1 VTNTTNYG
9 SVNTQITRQDP
20 NIEKYRRALLAD
32 VQQFIANQVQ
42 TPQAPPAYQVAG
54 LGQPELDAISLASQG
69 VGQYAPYLQGGA
81 NAIVGGQNY
90 IQQGGLPALQQAM
103 SSMGGGQQFINQAA
117 QLANNTRNIPYAYQA
132 AANQGIQDAVQLGTG
147 MGADAL
153 GQLQQSTA
161 LGSTLA
167 DLGGESRRFGFDAA
181 ADIANQPGASVGST
195 QSAQNIMETNV
206 GDLGNIQQTTGAG
219 LRDAAGMG
227 IAGLDAATAG
237 LRGQAATGQGGI
249 TGAAEGISPQ
259 ILAAQQ
265 GMANAADMAARE
277 AAGTGAALGG
287 IARGAQDI
295 AGLAGTNLRAL
306 NEPLSSGLGQ
316 ATTGARSAAATG
328 QQGAATA
335 AQNARQSVAAAQQM
349 LSGTTGQFDPGGI
362 GAFMSQ
368 YEDQAVQQA
377 LADLA
382 RQGDIQQ
389 NQLAAQAVGQGAFGG
404 SRSAIAEAENRRNVL
419 EQQGRTAAQMRAAG
433 FTDAATRAQNAFE
446 QAQGR
451 GQSAATQMGNLGLS
465 AEQLAQTGSLQ
476 GAQLG
481 MSAEQ
486 QASANQQAI
495 AQTGM
500 SIEQLA
506 ASTGMSAQQLAGQ
519 FAGQAGQMGMS
530 AAQQAGQAA
539 QAGGQLGLSGQQ
551 GIGTLLGQAGQMGM
565 SAEQGAAKNAA
576 QMAQLGMN
584 AEQIAGQLGISIEQ
598 AQNAAAQG
606 IASLGQGQARLGLQG
621 SQAAGQ
627 MGIAGLGQ
635 AGTQT
640 QAGANIGMQ
649 GGQAMGNLANQM
661 GNLGLQG
668 AQQQGNLGLQFGQL
682 GQADIAQL
690 LAMGGQ
696 QQNLGQGL
704 GALAGQYGQFGTQLG
719 NLGGQQ
725 ANIGSML
732 SGLSG
737 QDLSNLITTGA
748 LERGVRQSGLDA
760 TRLTTTAQQAQ
771 PYQQYG
777 FLSDIYMG
785 VPTSQQVVTATS
797 SPQVSPFQTALGL
810 GIQGLSAA
818 GGARNAGLF

>member
-1 VTNTTNYG
+1 MTDTTNYG
-9 SVNTQITRQDP
+9 TVNTSITRQDP

-42 TPQAPPAYQVAG
+42 NPQAPPAYQVAG
-54 LGQPELDAISLASQG
+54 LGQPELDAIALAQQG

-81 NAIVGGQNY
+81 NAIIGGQNY
-90 IQQGGLPALQQAM
+90 IQQGGIPALQQAM
-103 SSMGGGQQFINQAA
+103 TSMGGGQDFINQAA
-117 QLANNTRNIPYAYQA
+117 QLAGNTRNIPYAYQA

-147 MGADAL
+147 MGAGAFA
-153 GQLQQSTA
+153 QLQQSSA

-167 DLGGESRRFGFDAA
+167 DLGAESRQFGFDAA
-181 ADIANQPGASVGST
+181 GDIRNQAAASAAGTQGAQDVLGT
-195 QSAQNIMETNV
+195 NI
-206 GDLGNIQQTTGAG
+206 GDLGTIQQMAGEG
-219 LRDAAGMG
+219 LRGAAGSG

-237 LRGQAATGQGGI
+237 MRGQAAATGQ
-249 TGAAEGISPQ
+249 
-259 ILAAQQ
+259 
-265 GMANAADMAARE
+265 
-277 AAGTGAALGG
+277 ALGG
-287 IARGAQDI
+287 FAQGAQDI
-295 AGLAGTNLRAL
+295 AGTAGANLRGL
-306 NEPLSSGLGQ
+306 NAPLGQGLGA
-316 ATTGARSAAATG
+316 ATTGARGAAATG

-349 LSGTTGQFDPGGI
+349 LGGTTGQFDPGGI

-377 LADLA
+377 LADVA
-382 RQGDIQQ
+382 RQGEIQQ
-389 NQLAAQAVGQGAFGG
+389 NQLAAQQVGAGAFGG
-404 SRSAIAEAENRRNVL
+404 SRGAIAEAELGRNVL
-419 EQQGRTAAQMRAAG
+419 EQQGRTAAQMRQAG
-433 FTDAATRAQNAFE
+433 FTDAANRAQTAFE
-446 QAQGR
+446 AAQGR
-451 GQSAATQMGNLGLS
+451 GQTAATQMGNLGLS

-481 MSAEQ
+481 LSAEQ

-500 SIEQLA
+500 NIEQLA
-506 ASTGMSAQQLAGQ
+506 ASTGMSAQQLSGQ
-519 FAGQAGQMGMS
+519 FAGQAGQMGM
-530 AAQQAGQAA
+530 A
-539 QAGGQLGLSGQQ
+539 
-551 GIGTLLGQAGQMGM
+551 
-565 SAEQGAAKNAA
+565 AEQGAAKNAA
-576 QMAQLGMN
+576 QMAQLGMS
-584 AEQIAGQLGISIEQ
+584 AEQIAGQLGISVEQ

-606 IASLGQGQARLGLQG
+606 IATLGQGQARLGMQG
-621 SQAAGQ
+621 AQAAGQ

-635 AGTQT
+635 AGSQT

-668 AQQQGNLGLQFGQL
+668 AQQQGQLGLQFGQL
-682 GQADIAQL
+682 GQADVAQL

-732 SGLSG
+732 SSLGS
-737 QDLSNLITTGA
+737 QDLSNLITSGA
-748 LERGVRQSGLDA
+748 LERGIRQAGLDA

-785 VPTSQQVVTATS
+785 VPTSQQTVTATS
-797 SPQVSPFQTALGL
+797 TPQVSPFQTALGL

>member
-1 VTNTTNYG
+1 MTDTTNYG
-9 SVNTQITRQDP
+9 TVNTSITRQDP

-42 TPQAPPAYQVAG
+42 NPQAPPAYQVAG
-54 LGQPELDAISLASQG
+54 LGQPELDAIALAQQG

-81 NAIVGGQNY
+81 NAIIGGQNY
-90 IQQGGLPALQQAM
+90 IQQGGIPALQQAM
-103 SSMGGGQQFINQAA
+103 TSMGGGQDFINQAA
-117 QLANNTRNIPYAYQA
+117 QLAGATRNIPYAYQA

-147 MGADAL
+147 MGAGAL
-153 GQLQQSTA
+153 AQLQQSSA

-167 DLGGESRRFGFDAA
+167 DLGAESRQFGFDAA
-181 ADIANQPGASVGST
+181 GDIRNQAATSAAGTQGAQDVMGT
-195 QSAQNIMETNV
+195 NI
-206 GDLGNIQQTTGAG
+206 GDLGTIQQMAGEG
-219 LRDAAGMG
+219 LRGAAGSG

-237 LRGQAATGQGGI
+237 MRGQAAATGQ
-249 TGAAEGISPQ
+249 
-259 ILAAQQ
+259 
-265 GMANAADMAARE
+265 
-277 AAGTGAALGG
+277 ALGG
-287 IARGAQDI
+287 FAQGAQDI
-295 AGLAGTNLRAL
+295 AGTAGANLRGL
-306 NEPLSSGLGQ
+306 NAPLGQGLGA
-316 ATTGARSAAATG
+316 ATTGARGAAATG

-349 LSGTTGQFDPGGI
+349 LGGTTGQFDPGGI

-377 LADLA
+377 LADVA
-382 RQGDIQQ
+382 RQGEIQQ
-389 NQLAAQAVGQGAFGG
+389 NQLAAQQVGAGAFGG
-404 SRSAIAEAENRRNVL
+404 SRGAIAEAELGRNVL
-419 EQQGRTAAQMRAAG
+419 EQQGRTAAQMRQAG
-433 FTDAATRAQNAFE
+433 FTDAANRAQTAFE
-446 QAQGR
+446 AAQGR
-451 GQSAATQMGNLGLS
+451 GQTAATQMGNLGLS

-481 MSAEQ
+481 LSAEQ

-500 SIEQLA
+500 NIEQLA
-506 ASTGMSAQQLAGQ
+506 ASTGMSAQQLSGQ
-519 FAGQAGQMGMS
+519 FAGQAGQMGM
-530 AAQQAGQAA
+530 
-539 QAGGQLGLSGQQ
+539 
-551 GIGTLLGQAGQMGM
+551 T
-565 SAEQGAAKNAA
+565 AEQGAAKNAA
-576 QMAQLGMN
+576 QMAQLGMS
-584 AEQIAGQLGISIEQ
+584 AEQIAGQLGISVEQ

-606 IASLGQGQARLGLQG
+606 IATLGQGQARLGMQG
-621 SQAAGQ
+621 AQAAGQ

-635 AGTQT
+635 AGSQT

-668 AQQQGNLGLQFGQL
+668 AQQQGQLGLQFGQL
-682 GQADIAQL
+682 GQADVAQL

-719 NLGGQQ
+719 ALGGQQ

-732 SGLSG
+732 SSLGSR
-737 QDLSNLITTGA
+737 DLSNLITSGA
-748 LERGVRQSGLDA
+748 LERGIRQAGLDA

-785 VPTSQQVVTATS
+785 VPTSQQTVTATS
-797 SPQVSPFQTALGL
+797 TPQVSPFQTALGL

-818 GGARNAGLF
+818 GGAREAGLF

>member
-1 VTNTTNYG
+1 MTDTTNYG
-9 SVNTQITRQDP
+9 TVNTSITRQDP

-54 LGQPELDAISLASQG
+54 LGQPELDAIALAQQG

-81 NAIVGGQNY
+81 NAIIGGQNY
-90 IQQGGLPALQQAM
+90 IQQGGIPALQQAM
-103 SSMGGGQQFINQAA
+103 TSMGGGQDFINQAA
-117 QLANNTRNIPYAYQA
+117 QLAGNTRNIPYAYQA

-147 MGADAL
+147 MGAGAL
-153 GQLQQSTA
+153 AQLQQSSA

-167 DLGGESRRFGFDAA
+167 DLGAESRQFGFDAA
-181 ADIANQPGASVGST
+181 GDIRNQAAASAAGTQGAQDVMGT
-195 QSAQNIMETNV
+195 NI
-206 GDLGNIQQTTGAG
+206 GDLGTIQQMAGEG
-219 LRDAAGMG
+219 LRGAAGSG

-237 LRGQAATGQGGI
+237 MRGQAAATGQ
-249 TGAAEGISPQ
+249 
-259 ILAAQQ
+259 
-265 GMANAADMAARE
+265 
-277 AAGTGAALGG
+277 ALGG
-287 IARGAQDI
+287 FAQGAQDI
-295 AGLAGTNLRAL
+295 AGTAGANLRGL
-306 NEPLSSGLGQ
+306 NAPLGQGLGA
-316 ATTGARSAAATG
+316 ATTGARGAAATG

-349 LSGTTGQFDPGGI
+349 LGGTTGQFDPGGI

-377 LADLA
+377 LADVA
-382 RQGDIQQ
+382 RQGEIQQ
-389 NQLAAQAVGQGAFGG
+389 NQLAAQQVGAGAFGG
-404 SRSAIAEAENRRNVL
+404 SRGAIAEAELGRNVL
-419 EQQGRTAAQMRAAG
+419 EQQGRTAAQMRQAG
-433 FTDAATRAQNAFE
+433 FTDAANRAQTAFE
-446 QAQGR
+446 AAQGR
-451 GQSAATQMGNLGLS
+451 GQTAATQMGNLGLS

-481 MSAEQ
+481 LSAEQ

-500 SIEQLA
+500 NIEQLA
-506 ASTGMSAQQLAGQ
+506 ASTGMSAQQLSGQ
-519 FAGQAGQMGMS
+519 FAGQAGQMGM
-530 AAQQAGQAA
+530 
-539 QAGGQLGLSGQQ
+539 
-551 GIGTLLGQAGQMGM
+551 T
-565 SAEQGAAKNAA
+565 AEQGAAKNAA
-576 QMAQLGMN
+576 QMAQLGMS
-584 AEQIAGQLGISIEQ
+584 AEQIAGQLGISVEQ

-606 IASLGQGQARLGLQG
+606 IATLGQGQARLGMQG
-621 SQAAGQ
+621 AQAAGQ

-635 AGTQT
+635 AGSQT

-668 AQQQGNLGLQFGQL
+668 AQQQGQLGLQFGQL
-682 GQADIAQL
+682 GQADVAQL

-732 SGLSG
+732 SSLGS
-737 QDLSNLITTGA
+737 QDLSNLITSGA
-748 LERGVRQSGLDA
+748 LERGIRQAGLDA

-785 VPTSQQVVTATS
+785 VPTSQQTVTATS
-797 SPQVSPFQTALGL
+797 TPQVSPFQTALGL

>member
-1 VTNTTNYG
+1 MTDTTNYG
-9 SVNTQITRQDP
+9 TVNTSITRQDP

-42 TPQAPPAYQVAG
+42 NPQAPPAYQVAG
-54 LGQPELDAISLASQG
+54 LGQPELDAIALAQQG

-81 NAIVGGQNY
+81 NAIIGGQNY
-90 IQQGGLPALQQAM
+90 IQQGGIPALQQAM
-103 SSMGGGQQFINQAA
+103 TSMGGGQDFINQAA
-117 QLANNTRNIPYAYQA
+117 QLAGNTRNIPYAYQA

-147 MGADAL
+147 MGAGAL
-153 GQLQQSTA
+153 AQLQQSSA

-167 DLGGESRRFGFDAA
+167 DLGAESRQFGFDAA
-181 ADIANQPGASVGST
+181 GDIRNQAAASAAGTQGAQDVLGT
-195 QSAQNIMETNV
+195 NI
-206 GDLGNIQQTTGAG
+206 GDLGTIQQMAGEG
-219 LRDAAGMG
+219 LRGAAGSG

-237 LRGQAATGQGGI
+237 MRGQAAATGQ
-249 TGAAEGISPQ
+249 
-259 ILAAQQ
+259 
-265 GMANAADMAARE
+265 
-277 AAGTGAALGG
+277 ALGG
-287 IARGAQDI
+287 FAQGAQDI
-295 AGLAGTNLRAL
+295 AGTAGANLRGL
-306 NEPLSSGLGQ
+306 NAPLGQGLGA
-316 ATTGARSAAATG
+316 ATTGARGAAATG

-349 LSGTTGQFDPGGI
+349 LGGTTGQFDPGGI

-377 LADLA
+377 LADVA
-382 RQGDIQQ
+382 RQGEIQQ
-389 NQLAAQAVGQGAFGG
+389 NQLAAQQVGAGAFGG
-404 SRSAIAEAENRRNVL
+404 SRGAIAEAELGRNVL
-419 EQQGRTAAQMRAAG
+419 EQQGRTAAQMRQAG
-433 FTDAATRAQNAFE
+433 FTDAANRAQTAFE
-446 QAQGR
+446 AAQGR
-451 GQSAATQMGNLGLS
+451 GQTAATQMGNLGLS

-481 MSAEQ
+481 LSAEQ

-500 SIEQLA
+500 NIEQLA
-506 ASTGMSAQQLAGQ
+506 ASTGMSAQQLSGQ
-519 FAGQAGQMGMS
+519 FAGQAGQMGM
-530 AAQQAGQAA
+530 
-539 QAGGQLGLSGQQ
+539 
-551 GIGTLLGQAGQMGM
+551 T
-565 SAEQGAAKNAA
+565 AEQGAAKNAA
-576 QMAQLGMN
+576 QMAQLGMS
-584 AEQIAGQLGISIEQ
+584 AEQIAGQLGISVEQ

-606 IASLGQGQARLGLQG
+606 IATLGQGQARLGMQG
-621 SQAAGQ
+621 AQAAGQ

-635 AGTQT
+635 AGSQT

-668 AQQQGNLGLQFGQL
+668 AQQQGQLGLQFGQL
-682 GQADIAQL
+682 GQADVAQL

-719 NLGGQQ
+719 ALGGQQ

-732 SGLSG
+732 SSLGSR
-737 QDLSNLITTGA
+737 DISNLITSGA
-748 LERGVRQSGLDA
+748 LERGIRQAGLDA

-785 VPTSQQVVTATS
+785 VPTSQQTVTATS
-797 SPQVSPFQTALGL
+797 TPQVSPFQTALGL

-818 GGARNAGLF
+818 GGAREAGLF

>member
-1 VTNTTNYG
+1 MTDTTNYG
-9 SVNTQITRQDP
+9 TVNTSITRQDP

-42 TPQAPPAYQVAG
+42 NPQAPPAYQVAG
-54 LGQPELDAISLASQG
+54 LGQPELDAIALAQQG

-81 NAIVGGQNY
+81 NAIIGGQNY
-90 IQQGGLPALQQAM
+90 IQQGGIPALQQAM
-103 SSMGGGQQFINQAA
+103 TSMGGGQDFINQAA
-117 QLANNTRNIPYAYQA
+117 QLAGDTRNIPYAYQA

-147 MGADAL
+147 MGAGAL
-153 GQLQQSTA
+153 AQLQQSSA

-167 DLGGESRRFGFDAA
+167 DLGAESRQFGFDAA
-181 ADIANQPGASVGST
+181 GDIRNQAAASAAGTQGAQDVLGT
-195 QSAQNIMETNV
+195 NI
-206 GDLGNIQQTTGAG
+206 GDLGTIQQMAGEG
-219 LRDAAGMG
+219 LRGAAGSG

-237 LRGQAATGQGGI
+237 MRGQAAATGQ
-249 TGAAEGISPQ
+249 
-259 ILAAQQ
+259 
-265 GMANAADMAARE
+265 
-277 AAGTGAALGG
+277 ALGG
-287 IARGAQDI
+287 FAQGAQDI
-295 AGLAGTNLRAL
+295 AGTAGANLRGL
-306 NEPLSSGLGQ
+306 NAPLGQGLGA
-316 ATTGARSAAATG
+316 ATTGARGAAATG

-349 LSGTTGQFDPGGI
+349 LGGTTGQFDPGGI

-377 LADLA
+377 LADVA
-382 RQGDIQQ
+382 RQGEIQQ
-389 NQLAAQAVGQGAFGG
+389 NQLAAQQVGAGAFGG
-404 SRSAIAEAENRRNVL
+404 SRGAIAQAELGRNVL
-419 EQQGRTAAQMRAAG
+419 EQQGRTAAQMRQAG
-433 FTDAATRAQNAFE
+433 FTDAANRAQTAFE
-446 QAQGR
+446 AAQGR
-451 GQSAATQMGNLGLS
+451 GQTAATQMGNLGLS

-481 MSAEQ
+481 LSAEQ

-500 SIEQLA
+500 NIEQLA
-506 ASTGMSAQQLAGQ
+506 ASTGMSAQQLSGQ
-519 FAGQAGQMGMS
+519 FAGQAGQMGM
-530 AAQQAGQAA
+530 
-539 QAGGQLGLSGQQ
+539 
-551 GIGTLLGQAGQMGM
+551 T
-565 SAEQGAAKNAA
+565 AEQGAAKNAA
-576 QMAQLGMN
+576 QMAQLGMS
-584 AEQIAGQLGISIEQ
+584 AEQIAGQLGISVEQ

-606 IASLGQGQARLGLQG
+606 IATLGQGQARLGMQG
-621 SQAAGQ
+621 AQAAGQ

-635 AGTQT
+635 AGSQT

-668 AQQQGNLGLQFGQL
+668 AQQQGQLGLQFGQL
-682 GQADIAQL
+682 GQADVAQL

-719 NLGGQQ
+719 ALGGQQ

-732 SGLSG
+732 SSLGSR
-737 QDLSNLITTGA
+737 DISNLITSGA
-748 LERGVRQSGLDA
+748 LERGIRQAGLDA

-785 VPTSQQVVTATS
+785 VPTSQQTVTATS
-797 SPQVSPFQTALGL
+797 TPQVSPFQTALGL

-818 GGARNAGLF
+818 GGAREAGLF

>member
-1 VTNTTNYG
+1 MTDTTNYG
-9 SVNTQITRQDP
+9 TVNTSITRQDP

-42 TPQAPPAYQVAG
+42 NPQAPPAYQVAG
-54 LGQPELDAISLASQG
+54 LGQPELDAIALAQQG

-81 NAIVGGQNY
+81 NAIIGGQNY
-90 IQQGGLPALQQAM
+90 IQQGGIPALQQAM
-103 SSMGGGQQFINQAA
+103 TSMGGGQDFINQAA
-117 QLANNTRNIPYAYQA
+117 QLAGNTRNIPYAYQA

-147 MGADAL
+147 MGAGAL
-153 GQLQQSTA
+153 AQLQQSSA

-167 DLGGESRRFGFDAA
+167 DLGAESRQFGFDAA
-181 ADIANQPGASVGST
+181 GDIRNQAATSAAGTQGAQDVLGT
-195 QSAQNIMETNV
+195 NI
-206 GDLGNIQQTTGAG
+206 GDLGTIQQMAGEG
-219 LRDAAGMG
+219 LRGAAGSG

-237 LRGQAATGQGGI
+237 MRGQAAATGQ
-249 TGAAEGISPQ
+249 
-259 ILAAQQ
+259 
-265 GMANAADMAARE
+265 
-277 AAGTGAALGG
+277 ALGG
-287 IARGAQDI
+287 FAQGAQDI
-295 AGLAGTNLRAL
+295 AGTAGANLRGL
-306 NEPLSSGLGQ
+306 NAPLGQGLGA
-316 ATTGARSAAATG
+316 ATTGARGAAATG

-349 LSGTTGQFDPGGI
+349 LGGTTGQFDPGGI

-377 LADLA
+377 LADVA
-382 RQGDIQQ
+382 RQGEIQQ
-389 NQLAAQAVGQGAFGG
+389 NQLAAQQVGAGAFGG
-404 SRSAIAEAENRRNVL
+404 SRGAIAQAELGRNVL
-419 EQQGRTAAQMRAAG
+419 EQQGRTAAQMRQAG
-433 FTDAATRAQNAFE
+433 FTDAANRAQTAFE
-446 QAQGR
+446 AAQGR
-451 GQSAATQMGNLGLS
+451 GQTAATQMGNLGLS

-481 MSAEQ
+481 LSAEQ

-500 SIEQLA
+500 NIEQLA
-506 ASTGMSAQQLAGQ
+506 ASTGMSAQQLSGQ
-519 FAGQAGQMGMS
+519 FAGQAGQMGM
-530 AAQQAGQAA
+530 
-539 QAGGQLGLSGQQ
+539 
-551 GIGTLLGQAGQMGM
+551 T
-565 SAEQGAAKNAA
+565 AEQGAAKNAA
-576 QMAQLGMN
+576 QMAQLGMS
-584 AEQIAGQLGISIEQ
+584 AEQIAGQLGISVEQ

-606 IASLGQGQARLGLQG
+606 IATLGQGQARLGMQG
-621 SQAAGQ
+621 AQAAGQ

-635 AGTQT
+635 AGSQT

-668 AQQQGNLGLQFGQL
+668 AQQQGQLGLQFGQL
-682 GQADIAQL
+682 GQADVAQL

-719 NLGGQQ
+719 ALGGQQ

-732 SGLSG
+732 SSLGSR
-737 QDLSNLITTGA
+737 DISNLITSGA
-748 LERGVRQSGLDA
+748 LERGIRQAGLDA

-785 VPTSQQVVTATS
+785 VPTSQQTVTATS
-797 SPQVSPFQTALGL
+797 TPQVSPFQTALGL

-818 GGARNAGLF
+818 GGAREAGLF

>member
-1 VTNTTNYG
+1 MTDTTNYG
-9 SVNTQITRQDP
+9 TVNTSITRQDP

-42 TPQAPPAYQVAG
+42 NPQAPPAYQVAG
-54 LGQPELDAISLASQG
+54 LGQPELDAIALAQQG

-81 NAIVGGQNY
+81 NAIIGGQNY
-90 IQQGGLPALQQAM
+90 IQQGGIPALQQAM
-103 SSMGGGQQFINQAA
+103 TSMGGGQDFINQAA
-117 QLANNTRNIPYAYQA
+117 QLAGNTRNIPYAYQA

-147 MGADAL
+147 MGAGAL
-153 GQLQQSTA
+153 AQLQQSSA

-167 DLGGESRRFGFDAA
+167 DLGAESRQFGFDAA
-181 ADIANQPGASVGST
+181 GDIRNQAAASAAGTQGAQDVLGT
-195 QSAQNIMETNV
+195 NI
-206 GDLGNIQQTTGAG
+206 GDLGTIQQMAGEG
-219 LRDAAGMG
+219 LRGAAGSG

-237 LRGQAATGQGGI
+237 MRGQAAATGQ
-249 TGAAEGISPQ
+249 
-259 ILAAQQ
+259 
-265 GMANAADMAARE
+265 
-277 AAGTGAALGG
+277 ALGG
-287 IARGAQDI
+287 FAQGAQDI
-295 AGLAGTNLRAL
+295 AGTAGTNLRAL
-306 NEPLSSGLGQ
+306 NAPLGQGLGA
-316 ATTGARSAAATG
+316 ATTGARGAAATG

-349 LSGTTGQFDPGGI
+349 LGGTTGQFDPGGI

-377 LADLA
+377 LADVA
-382 RQGDIQQ
+382 RQGEIQQ
-389 NQLAAQAVGQGAFGG
+389 NQLAAQQVGAGAFGG
-404 SRSAIAEAENRRNVL
+404 SRGAIAEAELGRNVL
-419 EQQGRTAAQMRAAG
+419 EQQGRTAAQMRQAG
-433 FTDAATRAQNAFE
+433 FTDAANRAQTAFE
-446 QAQGR
+446 AAQGR
-451 GQSAATQMGNLGLS
+451 GQTAATQMGNLGLS

-481 MSAEQ
+481 LSAEQ

-500 SIEQLA
+500 NIEQLA
-506 ASTGMSAQQLAGQ
+506 ASPGMNAQQLAGQ
-519 FAGQAGQMGMS
+519 FAGQAGQMGM
-530 AAQQAGQAA
+530 
-539 QAGGQLGLSGQQ
+539 
-551 GIGTLLGQAGQMGM
+551 T
-565 SAEQGAAKNAA
+565 AEQGAAKNAA
-576 QMAQLGMN
+576 QMAQLGMS
-584 AEQIAGQLGISIEQ
+584 AEQIAGQLGISVEQ

-606 IASLGQGQARLGLQG
+606 IATLGQGQARLGMQG
-621 SQAAGQ
+621 AQAAGQ

-635 AGTQT
+635 AGSQT

-668 AQQQGNLGLQFGQL
+668 AQQQGQLGLQFGQL
-682 GQADIAQL
+682 GQADVAQL

-719 NLGGQQ
+719 ALGGQQ

-732 SGLSG
+732 SSLGSR
-737 QDLSNLITTGA
+737 DLSNLITSGA
-748 LERGVRQSGLDA
+748 LERGIRQAGLDA

-785 VPTSQQVVTATS
+785 VPTSQQTVTATS
-797 SPQVSPFQTALGL
+797 TPQVSPFQTALGL

-818 GGARNAGLF
+818 GGAREAGLF

>member
-1 VTNTTNYG
+1 MTDTTNYG
-9 SVNTQITRQDP
+9 TVNTSITRQDP

-42 TPQAPPAYQVAG
+42 NPQAPPAYQVAG
-54 LGQPELDAISLASQG
+54 LGQPELDAIALAQQG

-81 NAIVGGQNY
+81 NAIIGGQNY
-90 IQQGGLPALQQAM
+90 IQQGGIPALQQAM
-103 SSMGGGQQFINQAA
+103 TSMGGGQDFINQAA
-117 QLANNTRNIPYAYQA
+117 QLAGNTRNIPYAYQA

-147 MGADAL
+147 MGAGAL
-153 GQLQQSTA
+153 AQLQQSSA

-167 DLGGESRRFGFDAA
+167 DLGAESRQFGFDAA
-181 ADIANQPGASVGST
+181 GDIRNQAAASAAGTQGAQDVLGT
-195 QSAQNIMETNV
+195 NI
-206 GDLGNIQQTTGAG
+206 GDLGTIQQTAGEG
-219 LRDAAGMG
+219 LRGAAGSG

-237 LRGQAATGQGGI
+237 MRGQAAATGQ
-249 TGAAEGISPQ
+249 
-259 ILAAQQ
+259 
-265 GMANAADMAARE
+265 
-277 AAGTGAALGG
+277 ALGG
-287 IARGAQDI
+287 FAQGAQDI
-295 AGLAGTNLRAL
+295 AGTAGANLRGL
-306 NEPLSSGLGQ
+306 NAPLGQGLGA
-316 ATTGARSAAATG
+316 ATTGARGAAATG

-349 LSGTTGQFDPGGI
+349 LGGTTGQFDPGGI

-377 LADLA
+377 LADVA
-382 RQGDIQQ
+382 RQGEIQQ
-389 NQLAAQAVGQGAFGG
+389 NQLAAQQVGAGAFGG
-404 SRSAIAEAENRRNVL
+404 SRGAIAQAELGRNVL
-419 EQQGRTAAQMRAAG
+419 EQQGRTAAQMRQAG
-433 FTDAATRAQNAFE
+433 FTDAANRAQTAFE
-446 QAQGR
+446 AAQGR
-451 GQSAATQMGNLGLS
+451 GQTAATQMGNLGLS

-481 MSAEQ
+481 LSAEQ

-500 SIEQLA
+500 NIEQLA
-506 ASTGMSAQQLAGQ
+506 ASTGMSAQQLSGQ
-519 FAGQAGQMGMS
+519 FAGQAGQMGM
-530 AAQQAGQAA
+530 
-539 QAGGQLGLSGQQ
+539 
-551 GIGTLLGQAGQMGM
+551 T
-565 SAEQGAAKNAA
+565 AEQGAAKNAA
-576 QMAQLGMN
+576 QMAQLGMS
-584 AEQIAGQLGISIEQ
+584 AEQIAGQLGISVEQ

-606 IASLGQGQARLGLQG
+606 IATLGQGQARLGMQG
-621 SQAAGQ
+621 AQAAGQ

-635 AGTQT
+635 AGSQT

-668 AQQQGNLGLQFGQL
+668 AQQQGQLGLQFGQL
-682 GQADIAQL
+682 GQADVAQL

-719 NLGGQQ
+719 ALGGQQ

-732 SGLSG
+732 SSLGSR
-737 QDLSNLITTGA
+737 DISNLITSGA
-748 LERGVRQSGLDA
+748 LERGIRQAGLDA

-785 VPTSQQVVTATS
+785 VPTSQQTVTATS
-797 SPQVSPFQTALGL
+797 TPQVSPFQTALGL

-818 GGARNAGLF
+818 GGAREAGLF

>member
-1 VTNTTNYG
+1 MTDTTNYG
-9 SVNTQITRQDP
+9 TVNTSITRQDP

-54 LGQPELDAISLASQG
+54 LGQPELDAIALAQQG

-81 NAIVGGQNY
+81 NAIIGGQNY
-90 IQQGGLPALQQAM
+90 IQQGGIPALQQAM
-103 SSMGGGQQFINQAA
+103 TSMGGGQDFINQAA
-117 QLANNTRNIPYAYQA
+117 QLAGNTRNIPYAYQA

-147 MGADAL
+147 MGAGAL
-153 GQLQQSTA
+153 AQLQQSSA

-167 DLGGESRRFGFDAA
+167 DLGAESRQFGFDAA
-181 ADIANQPGASVGST
+181 GDIRNQAAASAAGTQGAQDVMGT
-195 QSAQNIMETNV
+195 NI
-206 GDLGNIQQTTGAG
+206 GDLGTIQQMAGEG
-219 LRDAAGMG
+219 LRGAAGSG

-237 LRGQAATGQGGI
+237 MRGQAAATGQ
-249 TGAAEGISPQ
+249 
-259 ILAAQQ
+259 
-265 GMANAADMAARE
+265 
-277 AAGTGAALGG
+277 ALGG
-287 IARGAQDI
+287 FAQGAQDI
-295 AGLAGTNLRAL
+295 AGTAGANLRGL
-306 NEPLSSGLGQ
+306 NAPLGQGLGA
-316 ATTGARSAAATG
+316 ATTGARGAAATG

-349 LSGTTGQFDPGGI
+349 LGGTTGQFDPGGI

-377 LADLA
+377 LADVA
-382 RQGDIQQ
+382 RQGEIQQ
-389 NQLAAQAVGQGAFGG
+389 NQLAAQQVGAGAFGG
-404 SRSAIAEAENRRNVL
+404 SRGAIAEAELGRNVL
-419 EQQGRTAAQMRAAG
+419 EQQGRTAAQMRQAG
-433 FTDAATRAQNAFE
+433 FTDAANRAQTAFE
-446 QAQGR
+446 AAQGR
-451 GQSAATQMGNLGLS
+451 GQTAATQMGNLGLS

-481 MSAEQ
+481 LSAEQ

-500 SIEQLA
+500 NIEQLA
-506 ASTGMSAQQLAGQ
+506 ASTGMSAQQLSGQ
-519 FAGQAGQMGMS
+519 FAGQAGQMGM
-530 AAQQAGQAA
+530 
-539 QAGGQLGLSGQQ
+539 
-551 GIGTLLGQAGQMGM
+551 T
-565 SAEQGAAKNAA
+565 AEQGAAKNAA
-576 QMAQLGMN
+576 QMAQLGMS
-584 AEQIAGQLGISIEQ
+584 AEQIAGQLGISVEQ

-606 IASLGQGQARLGLQG
+606 IATLGQGQARLGMQG
-621 SQAAGQ
+621 AQAAGQ

-635 AGTQT
+635 AGSQT

-668 AQQQGNLGLQFGQL
+668 AQQQGQLGLQFGQL
-682 GQADIAQL
+682 GQADVAQL

-719 NLGGQQ
+719 ALGGQQ

-732 SGLSG
+732 SSLGSR
-737 QDLSNLITTGA
+737 DLSNLITSGA
-748 LERGVRQSGLDA
+748 LERGIRQAGLDA

-785 VPTSQQVVTATS
+785 VPTSQQTVTATS
-797 SPQVSPFQTALGL
+797 TPQVSPFQTALGL

-818 GGARNAGLF
+818 GGAREAGLF

>member
-1 VTNTTNYG
+1 MTDTTNYG
-9 SVNTQITRQDP
+9 TVNTSITRQDP

-42 TPQAPPAYQVAG
+42 NPQAPPAYQVAG
-54 LGQPELDAISLASQG
+54 LGQPELDAIALAQQG

-81 NAIVGGQNY
+81 NAIIGGQNY
-90 IQQGGLPALQQAM
+90 IQQGGIPALQQAM
-103 SSMGGGQQFINQAA
+103 TSMGGGQDFINQAA
-117 QLANNTRNIPYAYQA
+117 QLAGNTRNIPYAYQA

-147 MGADAL
+147 MGAGAL
-153 GQLQQSTA
+153 AQLQQSSA

-167 DLGGESRRFGFDAA
+167 DLGAESRQFGFDAA
-181 ADIANQPGASVGST
+181 GDIRNQAAASAAGTQGAQDVLGT
-195 QSAQNIMETNV
+195 NI
-206 GDLGNIQQTTGAG
+206 GDLGTIQQMAGEG
-219 LRDAAGMG
+219 LRGAAGSG

-237 LRGQAATGQGGI
+237 MRGQAAATGQ
-249 TGAAEGISPQ
+249 
-259 ILAAQQ
+259 
-265 GMANAADMAARE
+265 
-277 AAGTGAALGG
+277 ALGG
-287 IARGAQDI
+287 FAQGAQDI
-295 AGLAGTNLRAL
+295 AGTAGTNLRAL
-306 NEPLSSGLGQ
+306 NAPLGQGLGA
-316 ATTGARSAAATG
+316 ATTGARGAAATG

-349 LSGTTGQFDPGGI
+349 LGGTTGQFDPGGI

-377 LADLA
+377 LADVA
-382 RQGDIQQ
+382 RQGEIQQ
-389 NQLAAQAVGQGAFGG
+389 NQLAAQQVGAGAFGG
-404 SRSAIAEAENRRNVL
+404 SRGAIAEAELGRNVL
-419 EQQGRTAAQMRAAG
+419 EQQGRTAAQMRQAG
-433 FTDAATRAQNAFE
+433 FTDAANRAQTAFE
-446 QAQGR
+446 AAQGR
-451 GQSAATQMGNLGLS
+451 GQTAATQMGNLGLS

-481 MSAEQ
+481 LSAEQ

-500 SIEQLA
+500 NIEQLA
-506 ASTGMSAQQLAGQ
+506 ASTGMNAQQLAGQ
-519 FAGQAGQMGMS
+519 FAGQAGQMGM
-530 AAQQAGQAA
+530 
-539 QAGGQLGLSGQQ
+539 
-551 GIGTLLGQAGQMGM
+551 T
-565 SAEQGAAKNAA
+565 AEQGAAKNAA
-576 QMAQLGMN
+576 QMAQLGMS
-584 AEQIAGQLGISIEQ
+584 AEQIAGQLGISVEQ

-606 IASLGQGQARLGLQG
+606 IATLGQGQARLGMQG
-621 SQAAGQ
+621 AQAAGQ

-635 AGTQT
+635 AGSQT

-668 AQQQGNLGLQFGQL
+668 AQQQGQLGLQFGQL
-682 GQADIAQL
+682 GQADVAQL

-719 NLGGQQ
+719 ALGGQQ

-732 SGLSG
+732 SSLGSR
-737 QDLSNLITTGA
+737 DLSNLITSGA
-748 LERGVRQSGLDA
+748 LERGIRQAGLDA

-785 VPTSQQVVTATS
+785 VPTSQQTVTATS
-797 SPQVSPFQTALGL
+797 TPQVSPFQTALGL

-818 GGARNAGLF
+818 GGAREAGLF

>member
-1 VTNTTNYG
+1 MTDTTNYG
-9 SVNTQITRQDP
+9 TVNTSITRQDP

-42 TPQAPPAYQVAG
+42 NPQAPPAYQVAG
-54 LGQPELDAISLASQG
+54 LGQPELDAIALAQQG

-81 NAIVGGQNY
+81 NAIIGGQNY
-90 IQQGGLPALQQAM
+90 IQQGGIPALQQAM
-103 SSMGGGQQFINQAA
+103 TSMGGGQDFINQAA
-117 QLANNTRNIPYAYQA
+117 QLAGNTRNIPYAYQA

-147 MGADAL
+147 MGAGAL
-153 GQLQQSTA
+153 AQLQQSSA

-167 DLGGESRRFGFDAA
+167 DLGAESRQFGFDAA
-181 ADIANQPGASVGST
+181 GDIRNQAAASAAGTQGAQDVLGT
-195 QSAQNIMETNV
+195 NI
-206 GDLGNIQQTTGAG
+206 GDLGTIQQMAGEG
-219 LRDAAGMG
+219 LRGAAGSG
-227 IAGLDAATAG
+227 IARLDAATAG
-237 LRGQAATGQGGI
+237 MRGQAAATGQ
-249 TGAAEGISPQ
+249 
-259 ILAAQQ
+259 
-265 GMANAADMAARE
+265 
-277 AAGTGAALGG
+277 ALGG
-287 IARGAQDI
+287 FAQGAQDI
-295 AGLAGTNLRAL
+295 AGTAGANLRGL
-306 NEPLSSGLGQ
+306 NAPLGQGLGA
-316 ATTGARSAAATG
+316 ATTGARGAAATG

-349 LSGTTGQFDPGGI
+349 LGGTTGQFDPGGI

-377 LADLA
+377 LADVA
-382 RQGDIQQ
+382 RQGEIQQ
-389 NQLAAQAVGQGAFGG
+389 NQLAAQQVGAGAFGG
-404 SRSAIAEAENRRNVL
+404 SRGAIAEAELGRNVL
-419 EQQGRTAAQMRAAG
+419 EQQGRTAAQMRQAG
-433 FTDAATRAQNAFE
+433 FTDAANRAQTAFE
-446 QAQGR
+446 AAQGR
-451 GQSAATQMGNLGLS
+451 GQTAATQMGNLGLS

-481 MSAEQ
+481 LSAEQ

-500 SIEQLA
+500 NIEQLA
-506 ASTGMSAQQLAGQ
+506 ASTGMSAQQLSGQ
-519 FAGQAGQMGMS
+519 FAGQAGQMGM
-530 AAQQAGQAA
+530 
-539 QAGGQLGLSGQQ
+539 
-551 GIGTLLGQAGQMGM
+551 T
-565 SAEQGAAKNAA
+565 AEQGAAKNAA
-576 QMAQLGMN
+576 QMAQLGMS
-584 AEQIAGQLGISIEQ
+584 AEQIAGQLGISVEQ

-606 IASLGQGQARLGLQG
+606 IATLGQGQARLGMQG
-621 SQAAGQ
+621 AQAAGQ

-635 AGTQT
+635 AGSQT

-668 AQQQGNLGLQFGQL
+668 AQQQGQLGLQFGQL
-682 GQADIAQL
+682 GQADVAQL

-719 NLGGQQ
+719 ALGGQQ

-732 SGLSG
+732 SSLGSR
-737 QDLSNLITTGA
+737 DISNLITSGA
-748 LERGVRQSGLDA
+748 LERGIRQAGLDA

-785 VPTSQQVVTATS
+785 VPTSQQTVTATS
-797 SPQVSPFQTALGL
+797 TPQVSPFQTALGL

-818 GGARNAGLF
+818 GGAREAGLF

>member
-1 VTNTTNYG
+1 MTDTTNYG
-9 SVNTQITRQDP
+9 TVNTSITRQDP

-54 LGQPELDAISLASQG
+54 LGQPELDAIALAQQG

-81 NAIVGGQNY
+81 NAIIGGQNY
-90 IQQGGLPALQQAM
+90 IQQGGIPALQQAM
-103 SSMGGGQQFINQAA
+103 TSMGGGQDFINQAA
-117 QLANNTRNIPYAYQA
+117 QLAGNTRNIPYAYQA

-147 MGADAL
+147 MGAGAL
-153 GQLQQSTA
+153 AQLQQSSA

-167 DLGGESRRFGFDAA
+167 DLGAESRQFGFDAA
-181 ADIANQPGASVGST
+181 GDIRNQAAASAAGTQGAQDVMGT
-195 QSAQNIMETNV
+195 NI
-206 GDLGNIQQTTGAG
+206 GDLGTIQQMAGEG
-219 LRDAAGMG
+219 LRGAAGSG

-237 LRGQAATGQGGI
+237 MRGQAAATGQ
-249 TGAAEGISPQ
+249 
-259 ILAAQQ
+259 
-265 GMANAADMAARE
+265 
-277 AAGTGAALGG
+277 ALGG
-287 IARGAQDI
+287 FAQGAQDI
-295 AGLAGTNLRAL
+295 AGTAGANLRGL
-306 NEPLSSGLGQ
+306 NAPLGQGLGA
-316 ATTGARSAAATG
+316 ATTGARGAAATG

-349 LSGTTGQFDPGGI
+349 LGGTTGQFDPGGI

-377 LADLA
+377 LADVA
-382 RQGDIQQ
+382 RQGEIQQ
-389 NQLAAQAVGQGAFGG
+389 NQLAAQQVGAGAFGG
-404 SRSAIAEAENRRNVL
+404 SRGAIAEAELGRNVL
-419 EQQGRTAAQMRAAG
+419 EQQGRTAAQMRQAG
-433 FTDAATRAQNAFE
+433 FTDAANRAQTAFE
-446 QAQGR
+446 AAQGR
-451 GQSAATQMGNLGLS
+451 GQTAATQMGNLGLS

-481 MSAEQ
+481 LSAEQ

-500 SIEQLA
+500 NIEQLA
-506 ASTGMSAQQLAGQ
+506 ASTGMSAQQLSGQ
-519 FAGQAGQMGMS
+519 FAGQAGQMGM
-530 AAQQAGQAA
+530 
-539 QAGGQLGLSGQQ
+539 
-551 GIGTLLGQAGQMGM
+551 T
-565 SAEQGAAKNAA
+565 AEQGAAKNAA
-576 QMAQLGMN
+576 QMAQLGMS
-584 AEQIAGQLGISIEQ
+584 AEQIAGQLGISVEQ

-606 IASLGQGQARLGLQG
+606 IATLGQGQARLGMQG
-621 SQAAGQ
+621 AQAAGQ

-635 AGTQT
+635 AGSQT

-668 AQQQGNLGLQFGQL
+668 AQQQGQLGLQFGQL
-682 GQADIAQL
+682 GQADVAQL

-704 GALAGQYGQFGTQLG
+704 GALFGQYGQFGTQLG
-719 NLGGQQ
+719 ALGGQQ

-732 SGLSG
+732 SSLGSR
-737 QDLSNLITTGA
+737 DLSNLITSGA
-748 LERGVRQSGLDA
+748 LERGIRQAGLDA

-785 VPTSQQVVTATS
+785 VPTSQQTVTATS
-797 SPQVSPFQTALGL
+797 TPQVSPFQTALGL

-818 GGARNAGLF
+818 GGAREAGLF

>member
-1 VTNTTNYG
+1 MTDTTNYG
-9 SVNTQITRQDP
+9 TVNTSITRQDP

-32 VQQFIANQVQ
+32 VQQFIAGQVQ

-54 LGQPELDAISLASQG
+54 LGQPEMDAIALAQQG

-81 NAIVGGQNY
+81 NAIIGGQNY
-90 IQQGGLPALQQAM
+90 IQQGGIPALQQAM
-103 SSMGGGQQFINQAA
+103 TSMGGGQDFINQAA
-117 QLANNTRNIPYAYQA
+117 QLAGNTRNIPYAYQA

-147 MGADAL
+147 MGAGAL
-153 GQLQQSTA
+153 AQLQQSSA

-167 DLGGESRRFGFDAA
+167 DLGAESRQFGFDAA
-181 ADIANQPGASVGST
+181 GDIRNQAAASAAGTQGAQDVMGT
-195 QSAQNIMETNV
+195 NI
-206 GDLGNIQQTTGAG
+206 GDLGTIQQMAGEG
-219 LRDAAGMG
+219 LRGAAGSG

-237 LRGQAATGQGGI
+237 MRGQAAATGQ
-249 TGAAEGISPQ
+249 
-259 ILAAQQ
+259 
-265 GMANAADMAARE
+265 
-277 AAGTGAALGG
+277 ALGG
-287 IARGAQDI
+287 FAQGAQDI
-295 AGLAGTNLRAL
+295 AGTAGANLRGL
-306 NEPLSSGLGQ
+306 NAPLGQGLGA
-316 ATTGARSAAATG
+316 ATTGARGAAATG

-349 LSGTTGQFDPGGI
+349 LGGTTGQFDPGGI

-377 LADLA
+377 LADVA
-382 RQGDIQQ
+382 RQGEIQQ
-389 NQLAAQAVGQGAFGG
+389 NQLAAQQVGAGAFGG
-404 SRSAIAEAENRRNVL
+404 SRGAIAEAELGRNVL
-419 EQQGRTAAQMRAAG
+419 EQQGRTAAQMRQAG
-433 FTDAATRAQNAFE
+433 FTDAANRAQTAFE
-446 QAQGR
+446 AAQGR
-451 GQSAATQMGNLGLS
+451 GQTAATQMGNLGLS

-481 MSAEQ
+481 LSAEQ

-500 SIEQLA
+500 NIEQLA
-506 ASTGMSAQQLAGQ
+506 ASTGMSAQQLSGQ
-519 FAGQAGQMGMS
+519 FAGQAGQMGM
-530 AAQQAGQAA
+530 
-539 QAGGQLGLSGQQ
+539 
-551 GIGTLLGQAGQMGM
+551 T
-565 SAEQGAAKNAA
+565 AEQGAAKNAA
-576 QMAQLGMN
+576 QMAQLGMS
-584 AEQIAGQLGISIEQ
+584 AEQIAGQLGISVEQ

-606 IASLGQGQARLGLQG
+606 IATLGQGQARLGMQG
-621 SQAAGQ
+621 AQAARQ

-635 AGTQT
+635 AGSQT

-668 AQQQGNLGLQFGQL
+668 AQQQGQLGLQFGQL
-682 GQADIAQL
+682 GQADVAQL

-732 SGLSG
+732 SSLGS
-737 QDLSNLITTGA
+737 QDLSNLITSGA
-748 LERGVRQSGLDA
+748 LERGIRQAGLDA

-785 VPTSQQVVTATS
+785 VPTSQQTVTATS
-797 SPQVSPFQTALGL
+797 TPQVSPFQTALGL

>member
-1 VTNTTNYG
+1 MTDTTNYG
-9 SVNTQITRQDP
+9 TVNTSITRQDP

-42 TPQAPPAYQVAG
+42 NPQAPPAYQVAG
-54 LGQPELDAISLASQG
+54 LGQPELDAIALAQQG

-81 NAIVGGQNY
+81 NAIIGGQNY
-90 IQQGGLPALQQAM
+90 IQQGGIPALQQAM
-103 SSMGGGQQFINQAA
+103 TSMGGGQDFINQAA
-117 QLANNTRNIPYAYQA
+117 QLAGNTRNIPYAYQA

-147 MGADAL
+147 MGAGAL
-153 GQLQQSTA
+153 AQLQQSSA

-167 DLGGESRRFGFDAA
+167 DLGAESRQFGFDAA
-181 ADIANQPGASVGST
+181 GDIRNQAAASAAGTQGAQDVLGT
-195 QSAQNIMETNV
+195 NI
-206 GDLGNIQQTTGAG
+206 GDLGTIQQMAGEG
-219 LRDAAGMG
+219 LRGAAGSG

-237 LRGQAATGQGGI
+237 MRGQAAATGQ
-249 TGAAEGISPQ
+249 
-259 ILAAQQ
+259 
-265 GMANAADMAARE
+265 
-277 AAGTGAALGG
+277 ALGG
-287 IARGAQDI
+287 FAQGAQDI
-295 AGLAGTNLRAL
+295 AGTAGANLRGL
-306 NEPLSSGLGQ
+306 NAPLGQGLGA
-316 ATTGARSAAATG
+316 ATTGARGAAATG

-349 LSGTTGQFDPGGI
+349 LGGTTGQFDPGGI

-377 LADLA
+377 LADVA
-382 RQGDIQQ
+382 RQGEIQQ
-389 NQLAAQAVGQGAFGG
+389 NQLAAQQVSAGAFGG
-404 SRSAIAEAENRRNVL
+404 SRGAIAEAELGRNVL
-419 EQQGRTAAQMRAAG
+419 EQQGRTAAQMRQAG
-433 FTDAATRAQNAFE
+433 FTDAANRAQTAFE
-446 QAQGR
+446 AAQGR
-451 GQSAATQMGNLGLS
+451 GQTAATQMGNLGLS

-481 MSAEQ
+481 LSAEQ

-500 SIEQLA
+500 NIEQLA
-506 ASTGMSAQQLAGQ
+506 ASTGMSAQQLSGQ
-519 FAGQAGQMGMS
+519 FAGQAGQMGM
-530 AAQQAGQAA
+530 A
-539 QAGGQLGLSGQQ
+539 
-551 GIGTLLGQAGQMGM
+551 
-565 SAEQGAAKNAA
+565 AEQGAAKNAA
-576 QMAQLGMN
+576 QMAQLGMS
-584 AEQIAGQLGISIEQ
+584 AEQIAGQLGISVEQ

-606 IASLGQGQARLGLQG
+606 IATLGQGQARLGMQG
-621 SQAAGQ
+621 AQAAGQ

-635 AGTQT
+635 AGSQT

-668 AQQQGNLGLQFGQL
+668 AQQQGQLGLQFGQL
-682 GQADIAQL
+682 GQADVAQL

-732 SGLSG
+732 SSLGS
-737 QDLSNLITTGA
+737 QDLSNLITSGA
-748 LERGVRQSGLDA
+748 LERGIRQAGLDA

-785 VPTSQQVVTATS
+785 VPTSQQTVTATS
-797 SPQVSPFQTALGL
+797 TPQVSPFQTALGL

>member
-1 VTNTTNYG
+1 MTDTTNYG
-9 SVNTQITRQDP
+9 TVNTSITRQDP

-42 TPQAPPAYQVAG
+42 NPQAPPAYQVAG
-54 LGQPELDAISLASQG
+54 LGQPELDAIALAQQG

-81 NAIVGGQNY
+81 NAIIGGQNY
-90 IQQGGLPALQQAM
+90 IQQGGIPALQQAM
-103 SSMGGGQQFINQAA
+103 TSMGGGQDFINQAA
-117 QLANNTRNIPYAYQA
+117 QLAGNTRNIPYAYQA

-147 MGADAL
+147 MGAGAL
-153 GQLQQSTA
+153 AQLQQSSA

-167 DLGGESRRFGFDAA
+167 DLGAESRQFGFDAA
-181 ADIANQPGASVGST
+181 GDIRNQAAASAAGTQGAQDVLGT
-195 QSAQNIMETNV
+195 NI
-206 GDLGNIQQTTGAG
+206 GDLGTIQQMAGEG
-219 LRDAAGMG
+219 LRGAAGSG

-237 LRGQAATGQGGI
+237 MRGQAAATGQ
-249 TGAAEGISPQ
+249 
-259 ILAAQQ
+259 
-265 GMANAADMAARE
+265 
-277 AAGTGAALGG
+277 ALGG
-287 IARGAQDI
+287 FAQGAQDI
-295 AGLAGTNLRAL
+295 AGTAGANLRGL
-306 NEPLSSGLGQ
+306 NAPLGQGLGA
-316 ATTGARSAAATG
+316 ATTGARGAAATG

-349 LSGTTGQFDPGGI
+349 LGGTTGQFDPGGI

-377 LADLA
+377 LADVA
-382 RQGDIQQ
+382 RQGEIQQ
-389 NQLAAQAVGQGAFGG
+389 NQLAAQQVGAGAFGG
-404 SRSAIAEAENRRNVL
+404 SRGAIAQAELGRNVL
-419 EQQGRTAAQMRAAG
+419 EQQGRTAAQMRQAG
-433 FTDAATRAQNAFE
+433 FTDAANRAQTAFE
-446 QAQGR
+446 AAQGR
-451 GQSAATQMGNLGLS
+451 GQTAATQMGNLGLS

-481 MSAEQ
+481 LSAEQ

-500 SIEQLA
+500 NIEQLA
-506 ASTGMSAQQLAGQ
+506 ASTGMSAQQLSGQ
-519 FAGQAGQMGMS
+519 FAGQAGQMGM
-530 AAQQAGQAA
+530 
-539 QAGGQLGLSGQQ
+539 
-551 GIGTLLGQAGQMGM
+551 T
-565 SAEQGAAKNAA
+565 AEQGAAKNAA
-576 QMAQLGMN
+576 QMAQLGMS
-584 AEQIAGQLGISIEQ
+584 AEQIAGQLGISVEQ

-606 IASLGQGQARLGLQG
+606 IATLGQGQARLGMQG
-621 SQAAGQ
+621 AQAAGQ

-635 AGTQT
+635 AGSQT

-668 AQQQGNLGLQFGQL
+668 AQQQGQLGLQFGQL
-682 GQADIAQL
+682 GQADVAQL

-719 NLGGQQ
+719 ALGGQQ

-732 SGLSG
+732 SSLGSR
-737 QDLSNLITTGA
+737 DISNLITSGA
-748 LERGVRQSGLDA
+748 LERGIRQAGLDA

-785 VPTSQQVVTATS
+785 VPTSQQTVTATS
-797 SPQVSPFQTALGL
+797 TPQVSPFQTALGL

-818 GGARNAGLF
+818 GGAREAGLF

>member
-1 VTNTTNYG
+1 MTDTTNYG
-9 SVNTQITRQDP
+9 TVSTSITRQDP

-42 TPQAPPAYQVAG
+42 NPQAPPAYQVAG
-54 LGQPELDAISLASQG
+54 LGQPELDAIALAQQG

-81 NAIVGGQNY
+81 NAIIGGQNY
-90 IQQGGLPALQQAM
+90 IQQGGIPALQQAM
-103 SSMGGGQQFINQAA
+103 TSMGGGQDFINQAA
-117 QLANNTRNIPYAYQA
+117 QLAGNTRNIPYAYQA

-147 MGADAL
+147 MGAGAL
-153 GQLQQSTA
+153 AQLQQSSA

-167 DLGGESRRFGFDAA
+167 DLGAESRQFGFDAA
-181 ADIANQPGASVGST
+181 GDIRNQAAASAAGTQGAQDVLGT
-195 QSAQNIMETNV
+195 NI
-206 GDLGNIQQTTGAG
+206 GDLGTIQQMAGEG
-219 LRDAAGMG
+219 LRGAAGSG

-237 LRGQAATGQGGI
+237 MRGQAAATGQ
-249 TGAAEGISPQ
+249 
-259 ILAAQQ
+259 
-265 GMANAADMAARE
+265 
-277 AAGTGAALGG
+277 ALGG
-287 IARGAQDI
+287 FAQGAQDI
-295 AGLAGTNLRAL
+295 AGTAGTNLRAL
-306 NEPLSSGLGQ
+306 NAPLGQGLGT
-316 ATTGARSAAATG
+316 ATTGARGAAATG

-349 LSGTTGQFDPGGI
+349 LGGTTGQFDPGGI

-377 LADLA
+377 LADVA
-382 RQGDIQQ
+382 RQGEIQQ
-389 NQLAAQAVGQGAFGG
+389 NQLAAQQVGAGAFGG
-404 SRSAIAEAENRRNVL
+404 SRGAIAEAELGRNVL
-419 EQQGRTAAQMRAAG
+419 EQQGRTAAQMRQAG
-433 FTDAATRAQNAFE
+433 FTDAANRAQTAFE
-446 QAQGR
+446 AAQGR
-451 GQSAATQMGNLGLS
+451 GQTAATQMGNLGLS

-481 MSAEQ
+481 LSAEQ

-500 SIEQLA
+500 NIEQLA

-519 FAGQAGQMGMS
+519 FAGQAGQMGM
-530 AAQQAGQAA
+530 
-539 QAGGQLGLSGQQ
+539 
-551 GIGTLLGQAGQMGM
+551 T
-565 SAEQGAAKNAA
+565 AEQGAAKNAA
-576 QMAQLGMN
+576 QMAQLGMS
-584 AEQIAGQLGISIEQ
+584 AEQIAGQLGISVEQ

-606 IASLGQGQARLGLQG
+606 IATLGQGQARLGMQG
-621 SQAAGQ
+621 AQAAGQ

-635 AGTQT
+635 AGSQT

-668 AQQQGNLGLQFGQL
+668 AQQQGQLGLQFGQL
-682 GQADIAQL
+682 GQADVAQL

-719 NLGGQQ
+719 ALGGQQ

-732 SGLSG
+732 SSLGSR
-737 QDLSNLITTGA
+737 DLSNLITSGA
-748 LERGVRQSGLDA
+748 LERGIRQAGLDA

-785 VPTSQQVVTATS
+785 VPTSQQTVTATS
-797 SPQVSPFQTALGL
+797 TPQVSPFQTALGL

-818 GGARNAGLF
+818 GGAREAGLF

>member
-1 VTNTTNYG
+1 MTDTTNYG
-9 SVNTQITRQDP
+9 TVSTSITRQDP

-42 TPQAPPAYQVAG
+42 NPQAPPAYQVAG
-54 LGQPELDAISLASQG
+54 LGQPEMDAIALAQQG

-81 NAIVGGQNY
+81 NAIIGGQNY
-90 IQQGGLPALQQAM
+90 IQQGGIPALQQAM
-103 SSMGGGQQFINQAA
+103 TSMGGGQDFINQAA
-117 QLANNTRNIPYAYQA
+117 QLAGNTRNIPYAYQA

-147 MGADAL
+147 MGAGAL
-153 GQLQQSTA
+153 AQLQQSSA

-167 DLGGESRRFGFDAA
+167 DLGAESRQFGFDAA
-181 ADIANQPGASVGST
+181 GDIRNQAAASAAGTQGAQDVLGT
-195 QSAQNIMETNV
+195 NI
-206 GDLGNIQQTTGAG
+206 GDLGTIQQMAGEG
-219 LRDAAGMG
+219 LRGAAGSG

-237 LRGQAATGQGGI
+237 MRGQAAATGQ
-249 TGAAEGISPQ
+249 
-259 ILAAQQ
+259 
-265 GMANAADMAARE
+265 
-277 AAGTGAALGG
+277 ALGG
-287 IARGAQDI
+287 FAQGAQDI
-295 AGLAGTNLRAL
+295 AGTAGTNLRAL
-306 NEPLSSGLGQ
+306 NAPLGQGLGA
-316 ATTGARSAAATG
+316 ATTGARGAAATG

-349 LSGTTGQFDPGGI
+349 LGGTTGQFDPGGI

-377 LADLA
+377 LADVA
-382 RQGDIQQ
+382 RQGEIQQ
-389 NQLAAQAVGQGAFGG
+389 NQLAAQQVGAGAFGG
-404 SRSAIAEAENRRNVL
+404 SRGAIAQAELGRNVL
-419 EQQGRTAAQMRAAG
+419 EQQGRTAAQMRQAG
-433 FTDAATRAQNAFE
+433 FTDAANRAQTAFE
-446 QAQGR
+446 AAQGR
-451 GQSAATQMGNLGLS
+451 GQTAATQMGNLGLS

-481 MSAEQ
+481 LSAEQ

-500 SIEQLA
+500 NIEQLA

-519 FAGQAGQMGMS
+519 FAGQAGQMGM
-530 AAQQAGQAA
+530 
-539 QAGGQLGLSGQQ
+539 
-551 GIGTLLGQAGQMGM
+551 T
-565 SAEQGAAKNAA
+565 AEQGAAKNAA
-576 QMAQLGMN
+576 QMAQLGMS
-584 AEQIAGQLGISIEQ
+584 AEQIAGQLGISVEQ

-606 IASLGQGQARLGLQG
+606 IATLGQGQARLGMQG
-621 SQAAGQ
+621 AQAAGQ

-635 AGTQT
+635 AGSQT

-668 AQQQGNLGLQFGQL
+668 AQQQGQLGLQFGQL
-682 GQADIAQL
+682 GQADVAQL

-719 NLGGQQ
+719 ALGGQQ

-732 SGLSG
+732 SSLGSR
-737 QDLSNLITTGA
+737 DLSNLITSGA
-748 LERGVRQSGLDA
+748 LERGIRQAGLDA

-785 VPTSQQVVTATS
+785 VPTSQQTVTATS
-797 SPQVSPFQTALGL
+797 TPQVSPFQTALGL

-818 GGARNAGLF
+818 GGAREAGLF

>member
-1 VTNTTNYG
+1 MTSTTNYG

-32 VQQFIANQVQ
+32 VQQFIANQVAA
-42 TPQAPPAYQVAG
+42 PQAPPAYQVAG
-54 LGQPELDAISLASQG
+54 LGQPELDAITLASQG

-81 NAIVGGQNY
+81 NAIIGGQNY

-132 AANQGIQDAVQLGTG
+132 AANQGIQDSVQLGTG
-147 MGADAL
+147 MGANAL

-167 DLGGESRRFGFDAA
+167 NLGGESRRFGFDAA

-195 QSAQNIMETNV
+195 QSAQ
-206 GDLGNIQQTTGAG
+206 
-219 LRDAAGMG
+219 
-227 IAGLDAATAG
+227 
-237 LRGQAATGQGGI
+237 
-249 TGAAEGISPQ
+249 
-259 ILAAQQ
+259 
-265 GMANAADMAARE
+265 
-277 AAGTGAALGG
+277 
-287 IARGAQDI
+287 
-295 AGLAGTNLRAL
+295 
-306 NEPLSSGLGQ
+306 
-316 ATTGARSAAATG
+316 
-328 QQGAATA
+328 
-335 AQNARQSVAAAQQM
+335 QM
-349 LSGTTGQFDPGGI
+349 LGGTTGQFDPSGI

-377 LADLA
+377 LADVA
-382 RQGDIQQ
+382 RQGDIQR
-389 NQLAAQAVGQGAFGG
+389 NQIAAQAVGQGAFGG

-419 EQQGRTAAQMRAAG
+419 EQQGRTAAQMRSAG
-433 FTDAATRAQNAFE
+433 FTDAATRAQTAYE

-451 GQSAATQMGNLGLS
+451 GQKAAEGIAGLGL
-465 AEQLAQTGSLQ
+465 
-476 GAQLG
+476 
-481 MSAEQ
+481 
-486 QASANQQAI
+486 
-495 AQTGM
+495 
-500 SIEQLA
+500 
-506 ASTGMSAQQLAGQ
+506 
-519 FAGQAGQMGMS
+519 
-530 AAQQAGQAA
+530 
-539 QAGGQLGLSGQQ
+539 
-551 GIGTLLGQAGQMGM
+551 
-565 SAEQGAAKNAA
+565 
-576 QMAQLGMN
+576 
-584 AEQIAGQLGISIEQ
+584 
-598 AQNAAAQG
+598 
-606 IASLGQGQARLGLQG
+606 GQARLGLQG

-640 QAGANIGMQ
+640 QAGANIGLQ

-696 QQNLGQGL
+696 QQNLGQGI

-725 ANIGSML
+725 ANVGSML
-732 SGLSG
+732 SNLSA

-760 TRLTTTAQQAQ
+760 TRLTTTAQNAQ

-785 VPTSQQVVTATS
+785 VPTSQQTVTATS
-797 SPQVSPFQTALGL
+797 SPQISPFQTALGL

>member
-1 VTNTTNYG
+1 MTDTTNYG
-9 SVNTQITRQDP
+9 TVNTSITRQDP

-32 VQQFIANQVQ
+32 VQQFIAGQVQ

-54 LGQPELDAISLASQG
+54 LGQPEMDAIALAQQG

-81 NAIVGGQNY
+81 NAIIGGQNY
-90 IQQGGLPALQQAM
+90 IQQGGIPALQQAM
-103 SSMGGGQQFINQAA
+103 TSMGGGQDFINQAA
-117 QLANNTRNIPYAYQA
+117 QLAGNTRNIPYAYQA

-147 MGADAL
+147 MGAGAL
-153 GQLQQSTA
+153 AQLQQSSA

-167 DLGGESRRFGFDAA
+167 DLGAESRQFGFDAA
-181 ADIANQPGASVGST
+181 GDIRNQAAASAAGTQGAQDVMGT
-195 QSAQNIMETNV
+195 NI
-206 GDLGNIQQTTGAG
+206 GDLGTIQQMAGEG
-219 LRDAAGMG
+219 LRGAAGSG

-237 LRGQAATGQGGI
+237 MRGQAAATGQ
-249 TGAAEGISPQ
+249 
-259 ILAAQQ
+259 
-265 GMANAADMAARE
+265 
-277 AAGTGAALGG
+277 ALGG
-287 IARGAQDI
+287 FAQGAQDI
-295 AGLAGTNLRAL
+295 AGTAGANLRGL
-306 NEPLSSGLGQ
+306 NAPLGQGLGA
-316 ATTGARSAAATG
+316 ATTGARGAAATG

-349 LSGTTGQFDPGGI
+349 LGGTTGQFDPGGI

-377 LADLA
+377 LADVA
-382 RQGDIQQ
+382 RQGEIQQ
-389 NQLAAQAVGQGAFGG
+389 NQLAAQQVGAGAFGG
-404 SRSAIAEAENRRNVL
+404 SRGAIAEAELGRNVL
-419 EQQGRTAAQMRAAG
+419 EQQGRTAAQMRQAG
-433 FTDAATRAQNAFE
+433 FTDAANRAQTAFE
-446 QAQGR
+446 AAQGR
-451 GQSAATQMGNLGLS
+451 GQTAATQMGNLGLS

-481 MSAEQ
+481 LSAEQ

-500 SIEQLA
+500 NIEQLA
-506 ASTGMSAQQLAGQ
+506 ASTGMSAQQLSGQ
-519 FAGQAGQMGMS
+519 FAGQAGQMGM
-530 AAQQAGQAA
+530 
-539 QAGGQLGLSGQQ
+539 
-551 GIGTLLGQAGQMGM
+551 T
-565 SAEQGAAKNAA
+565 AEQGAAKNAA
-576 QMAQLGMN
+576 QMAQLGMS
-584 AEQIAGQLGISIEQ
+584 AEQIAGQLGISVEQ

-606 IASLGQGQARLGLQG
+606 IATLGQGQARLGMQG
-621 SQAAGQ
+621 AQAAGQ

-635 AGTQT
+635 AGSQT

-668 AQQQGNLGLQFGQL
+668 AQQQGQLGLQFGQL
-682 GQADIAQL
+682 GQADVAQL

-732 SGLSG
+732 SSLGS
-737 QDLSNLITTGA
+737 QDLSNLITSGA
-748 LERGVRQSGLDA
+748 LERGIRQAGLDA

-785 VPTSQQVVTATS
+785 VPTSQQTVTATS
-797 SPQVSPFQTALGL
+797 TPQVSPFQTALGL